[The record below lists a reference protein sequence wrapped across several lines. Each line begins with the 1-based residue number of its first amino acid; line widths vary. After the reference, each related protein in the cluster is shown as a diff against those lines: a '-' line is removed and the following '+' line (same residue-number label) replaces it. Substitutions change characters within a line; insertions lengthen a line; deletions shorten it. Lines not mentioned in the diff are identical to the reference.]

1 MAYKLDN
8 KTLRVGQAF
17 STGGNNYPKNWLQL
31 STQEDKDALGITWED
46 EPVRADDTYYWN
58 GDLDSPKALEDVDE
72 VDKDGNPVWEQE
84 LDNSDPRNPMMVDTD
99 VQVVTH
105 GLKYQMTN
113 QVNQSAGSILAQTD
127 WYVIRKTERDVAI
140 PADVVTQRA
149 HVVAESNRL
158 ETAIAGA
165 ADVEALITVMNEQ
178 NWENE

>member
-1 MAYKLDN
+1 MAYILDN

-31 STQEDKDALGITWED
+31 STQKDRDALGITWED
-46 EPVRADDTYYWN
+46 ELVRADDRYYWN
-58 GDLDSPKALEDVDE
+58 GELDNPKAMEDVDA
-72 VDKDGNPVWEQE
+72 VDEDGVAIMDTNTGEQ
-84 LDNSDPRNPMMVDTD
+84 L
-99 VQVVTH
+99 VTH
-105 GLKYQMTN
+105 GLKYQMTQ

>member
-1 MAYKLDN
+1 MAYILDN

-31 STQEDKDALGITWED
+31 STQEDRDALGITWED
-46 EPVRADDTYYWN
+46 EPVRANDTYYWN
-58 GDLDSPKALEDVDE
+58 GELDNPKAMEDVDA
-72 VDKDGNPVWEQE
+72 VDEEGNQLYVQTYD
-84 LDNSDPRNPMMVDTD
+84 LKTKSMVDTD
-99 VQVVTH
+99 EKLVTH
-105 GLKYQMTN
+105 GLKYQMTQ

>member
-31 STQEDKDALGITWED
+31 STQEDKDALGITWEN
-46 EPVRADDTYYWN
+46 EPVRADDRYYWN
-58 GDLDSPKALEDVDE
+58 GELDNPKAMEDVDA
-72 VDKDGNPVWEQE
+72 VDKDGNQLYVQTYNAEAE
-84 LDNSDPRNPMMVDTD
+84 AMVDTD
-99 VQVVTH
+99 KKLVTH

-113 QVNQSAGSILAQTD
+113 QVKQTAGSILAQTD
-127 WYVIRKTERDVAI
+127 WYVTRKTERDVAI
-140 PADVVTQRA
+140 PKDVVAKRT
-149 HVVAESNRL
+149 HVVAESDRL

-165 ADVEALITVMNEQ
+165 KNVEALITVMNEQ

>member
-31 STQEDKDALGITWED
+31 STQKDRDALGITWED
-46 EPVRADDTYYWN
+46 EPVRANDTYYWN
-58 GDLDSPKALEDVDE
+58 GELDNPKAMEDVDA
-72 VDKDGNPVWEQE
+72 VDEDGVAIMDTNTGEQ
-84 LDNSDPRNPMMVDTD
+84 L
-99 VQVVTH
+99 VTH
-105 GLKYQMTN
+105 GLKYQMTQ

-149 HVVAESNRL
+149 HVVAESDRL

-165 ADVEALITVMNEQ
+165 ADVEALITVMEEQ

>member
-1 MAYKLDN
+1 MAYNLND

-31 STQEDKDALGITWED
+31 STQKDRDALGITWED

-58 GDLDSPKALEDVDE
+58 GELDNPKALEDVDE
-72 VDKDGNPVWEQE
+72 
-84 LDNSDPRNPMMVDTD
+84 DTD
-99 VQVVTH
+99 EKLVTH

-113 QVNQSAGSILAQTD
+113 QVNQTAGSILAQTD

-149 HVVAESNRL
+149 HVVAESDRL

-165 ADVEALITVMNEQ
+165 ADVEALITVMEEQ

>member
-31 STQEDKDALGITWED
+31 STQKDRDALGITWED
-46 EPVRADDTYYWN
+46 EPVRANDRYYWN
-58 GDLDSPKALEDVDE
+58 GELDNPKAMEDVDA
-72 VDKDGNPVWEQE
+72 VDEEGNQLYVQTYD
-84 LDNSDPRNPMMVDTD
+84 LKTKSMVDTD
-99 VQVVTH
+99 EKLVTH
-105 GLKYQMTN
+105 GLKYQMTQ

>member
-31 STQEDKDALGITWED
+31 STQKDRDALGITWED
-46 EPVRADDTYYWN
+46 EPVRANDTYYWN
-58 GDLDSPKALEDVDE
+58 GELDNPKAMEDVDA
-72 VDKDGNPVWEQE
+72 VDEDGVAIMDTNTGEQ
-84 LDNSDPRNPMMVDTD
+84 L
-99 VQVVTH
+99 VTH

-113 QVNQSAGSILAQTD
+113 QVNQTAGSILAQTD

-149 HVVAESNRL
+149 HVVAESDRL

-165 ADVEALITVMNEQ
+165 ADVEALITVMEEQ

>member
-46 EPVRADDTYYWN
+46 EPVRADDRYYWN
-58 GDLDSPKALEDVDE
+58 GELDNPKAMEDVDA
-72 VDKDGNPVWEQE
+72 VDKDGNQVYVQTYNAEAE
-84 LDNSDPRNPMMVDTD
+84 AMVDTD
-99 VQVVTH
+99 KKLVTH

-113 QVNQSAGSILAQTD
+113 QVKQTAGSILAQTD
-127 WYVIRKTERDVAI
+127 WYVTRKTERDVAI
-140 PADVVTQRA
+140 PKDVVAKRT
-149 HVVAESNRL
+149 HVVAESDRL

-165 ADVEALITVMNEQ
+165 KNVEALITVMNEQ

>member
-1 MAYKLDN
+1 MAYNLND

-31 STQEDKDALGITWED
+31 STQKDRDALGITWED
-46 EPVRADDTYYWN
+46 EPVRADDRYYWN
-58 GDLDSPKALEDVDE
+58 GELDNPKAMEDVDA
-72 VDKDGNPVWEQE
+72 VDE
-84 LDNSDPRNPMMVDTD
+84 DTD
-99 VQVVTH
+99 EKLVTH

-113 QVNQSAGSILAQTD
+113 QVNQTAGSILAQTD

-165 ADVEALITVMNEQ
+165 ADVEALITVMEEQ

>member
-31 STQEDKDALGITWED
+31 STQKDRDALGITWED
-46 EPVRADDTYYWN
+46 EPVRADDRYYWN
-58 GDLDSPKALEDVDE
+58 GELDNPKAMEDVDA
-72 VDKDGNPVWEQE
+72 VDE
-84 LDNSDPRNPMMVDTD
+84 DTD
-99 VQVVTH
+99 EKLVTH

-113 QVNQSAGSILAQTD
+113 QVNQTAGSILAQTD

-140 PADVVTQRA
+140 PKDVVTQRA

>member
-1 MAYKLDN
+1 MAYNLND

-31 STQEDKDALGITWED
+31 STQKDRDALGITWED
-46 EPVRADDTYYWN
+46 EPVRADDRYYWN
-58 GDLDSPKALEDVDE
+58 GELDNPKALEDVDA
-72 VDKDGNPVWEQE
+72 VDEDGVAIMDTNTGEQ
-84 LDNSDPRNPMMVDTD
+84 L
-99 VQVVTH
+99 VTH

-113 QVNQSAGSILAQTD
+113 EVNQSAGSILAQTD

-140 PADVVTQRA
+140 PKDVVTQRA

>member
-46 EPVRADDTYYWN
+46 EPVRADDRYYWN
-58 GDLDSPKALEDVDE
+58 GELDNPKAMEDVDA
-72 VDKDGNPVWEQE
+72 VDKDGNQLYVQTYNAEAE
-84 LDNSDPRNPMMVDTD
+84 AMVDTD
-99 VQVVTH
+99 KKLVTH

-113 QVNQSAGSILAQTD
+113 QVKQTAGSILAQTD
-127 WYVIRKTERDVAI
+127 WYVTRKTERDVAI
-140 PADVVTQRA
+140 PKDVVAKRT
-149 HVVAESNRL
+149 HVVAESDRL

-165 ADVEALITVMNEQ
+165 KNVEALITVMNEQ

>member
-1 MAYKLDN
+1 ME
-8 KTLRVGQAF
+8 VV
-17 STGGNNYPKNWLQL
+17 
-31 STQEDKDALGITWED
+31 DA
-46 EPVRADDTYYWN
+46 
-58 GDLDSPKALEDVDE
+58 VDE
-72 VDKDGNPVWEQE
+72 EGNQLYVQTYD
-84 LDNSDPRNPMMVDTD
+84 LKTKSMVDTD
-99 VQVVTH
+99 EKLVTH
-105 GLKYQMTN
+105 GLKYQMTQ

>member
-1 MAYKLDN
+1 MAYKLDD

-58 GDLDSPKALEDVDE
+58 GELDNPKAMEDVDA
-72 VDKDGNPVWEQE
+72 VDEDGNQVYVQTYNEE
-84 LDNSDPRNPMMVDTD
+84 AEAMVDTD
-99 VQVVTH
+99 KKLVTH

-113 QVNQSAGSILAQTD
+113 QVKQTAGSILAQTD
-127 WYVIRKTERDVAI
+127 WYVTRKTERDVAI
-140 PADVVTQRA
+140 PKDVVAKRT
-149 HVVAESNRL
+149 HVVAESDRL

-165 ADVEALITVMNEQ
+165 KNVEALITVMNEQ

>member
-46 EPVRADDTYYWN
+46 EPVRADDRYYWN
-58 GDLDSPKALEDVDE
+58 GELDNPKAMEDVDA
-72 VDKDGNPVWEQE
+72 VDKDGNQLYVQTYNAEAE
-84 LDNSDPRNPMMVDTD
+84 AMVDTD
-99 VQVVTH
+99 KKLVTH
-105 GLKYQMTN
+105 GLKYQMTS
-113 QVNQSAGSILAQTD
+113 QVKQTAGSILAQTD
-127 WYVIRKTERDVAI
+127 WYVTRKTERDVAI
-140 PADVVTQRA
+140 PKDVVAKRT
-149 HVVAESNRL
+149 HVVAESDRL

-165 ADVEALITVMNEQ
+165 KNVEALITVMNEQ

>member
-1 MAYKLDN
+1 MAYNLND

-31 STQEDKDALGITWED
+31 STQKDRDALGITWED

-58 GDLDSPKALEDVDE
+58 GELDNPKAMEDVDA
-72 VDKDGNPVWEQE
+72 VDEDGVAIMDEDTGEQ
-84 LDNSDPRNPMMVDTD
+84 L
-99 VQVVTH
+99 VTH

-113 QVNQSAGSILAQTD
+113 QVNHTAGSILAQTD

-140 PADVVTQRA
+140 PAEVGAQRA
-149 HVVAESNRL
+149 HVVAESDRL

-165 ADVEALITVMNEQ
+165 ADVEKLIIVMNEQ